1 MARLLR
7 WLRRGV
13 EPTGFIFMGFTKV
26 FKADFTSIKP
36 PDLHHISNGGK
47 VEVLQVRKA
56 WLRQVKGYKPRKT
69 QPAWEAR
76 VPGTR
81 PLSTPPRKSGEIV
94 VITGSAKNS
103 NKNMVGRRSLTTDL
117 KL

>member
-7 WLRRGV
+7 WPRRGV
-13 EPTGFIFMGFTKV
+13 DPTGFIFMGLTKV

-36 PDLHHISNGGK
+36 PDLHHISNRGK
-47 VEVLQVRKA
+47 AEVLQVRKA
-56 WLRQVKGYKPRKT
+56 WLRRVKGYKPRKT

-76 VPGTR
+76 VSGTR
-81 PLSTPPRKSGEIV
+81 LLSTPPRKSGKIV
-94 VITGSAKNS
+94 VITGSAKNTS
-103 NKNMVGRRSLTTDL
+103 KNMVGRGSLTTDL